1 MWGEARKTLQLEW
14 DVLRELVFGTAWA
27 VAVYT
32 ITVGVCAF
40 LKCSFVALDV

>member
-14 DVLRELVFGTAWA
+14 EVLRELVFGTAGA

-32 ITVGVCAF
+32 FIVGGCAF